1 VKRFAIK
8 YYFLSLQERACTIC
22 CSMVSISKILTLNC
36 HIVIHFKGY
45 INHNYVLFMC
55 KIVFNQNILWL
66 FMSFLYICIKMSISS
81 LSQTKP
87 GTLIVKST
95 AQKFSAT
102 INSDVMLKL
111 TSLHIHLISGS
122 FIFES
127 RIYFQK
133 QGCVK
138 FSGIFKVRY
147 FLDWYD
153 NSKLRFKYIF
163 ELLPSLGVRR
173 PSFV

>member
-1 VKRFAIK
+1 
-8 YYFLSLQERACTIC
+8 
-22 CSMVSISKILTLNC
+22 
-36 HIVIHFKGY
+36 
-45 INHNYVLFMC
+45 
-55 KIVFNQNILWL
+55 
-66 FMSFLYICIKMSISS
+66 MSFLYICIKMSISS

-147 FLDWYD
+147 FLD
-153 NSKLRFKYIF
+153 
-163 ELLPSLGVRR
+163 
-173 PSFV
+173 